1 MSGSPEEGA
10 DQITHRPQI
19 KEQIKTEITLQ
30 VSQQVTVQ
38 IKDHL
43 PVSLEDQVAD
53 SKKQFEVVRHS
64 LINS

>member
-1 MSGSPEEGA
+1 MTGSPEGSA
-10 DQITHRPQI
+10 DSIMYRPQI
-19 KEQIKTEITLQ
+19 QEQIKAEITLQ
-30 VSQQVTVQ
+30 VSKQVTVQ

>member
-1 MSGSPEEGA
+1 M
-10 DQITHRPQI
+10 DRPHI
-19 KEQIKTEITLQ
+19 KEQVKAEITLQ
-30 VSQQVTVQ
+30 VSKQVAAQ

-53 SKKQFEVVRHS
+53 SKRQFEVVRHS